1 MVALRC
7 YSRRE
12 SDTTHVL
19 LMLKPRDRLWQLS
32 ATQAT
37 GALWGGLKVSV
48 MRPCCDVKLTDLS
61 VSCAWEVRRRKAKS
75 IRMRSQI

>member
-12 SDTTHVL
+12 SDTTYVL

-37 GALWGGLKVSV
+37 GALWDGLKVSV
-48 MRPCCDVKLTDLS
+48 MRPCCDVK
-61 VSCAWEVRRRKAKS
+61 
-75 IRMRSQI
+75 I